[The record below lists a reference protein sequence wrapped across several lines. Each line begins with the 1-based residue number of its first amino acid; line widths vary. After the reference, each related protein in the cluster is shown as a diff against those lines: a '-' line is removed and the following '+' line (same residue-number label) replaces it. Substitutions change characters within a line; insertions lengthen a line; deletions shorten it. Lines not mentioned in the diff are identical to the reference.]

1 MWHFFSSGVNM
12 TTSDDDWQWV
22 VQPDEDSTSKYSGND
37 LSDAIAIGRKVN
49 ELRLKAGLS
58 EQDVDDFAG
67 IKKSDLLAIEAGLL
81 VMDADMLAQLAM
93 VLGVK
98 EEELHPNNLSTDT

>member
-1 MWHFFSSGVNM
+1 M
-12 TTSDDDWQWV
+12 TTSDDDDWQWV

-58 EQDVDDFAG
+58 EQDVEDFAG

-81 VMDADMLAQLAM
+81 VMDADMIGQLAM

-98 EEELHPNNLSTDT
+98 EEELHPNNLSTGN